1 MISGNASSQRF
12 TFSHSCSC
20 PIGHEIARNIL
31 CFSYE
36 FESLYN
42 LEVSKSVPFRLKG
55 SRKIIMSPKFY
66 HENASCTSNH
76 HLVLLAFTDFF
87 LSTKNKLYTDIQK
100 KRCLNLLEFQEIFRS
115 DQDETLYEVKVPDG
129 FWLNILSC
137 RDV

>member
-1 MISGNASSQRF
+1 
-12 TFSHSCSC
+12 
-20 PIGHEIARNIL
+20 
-31 CFSYE
+31 
-36 FESLYN
+36 
-42 LEVSKSVPFRLKG
+42 
-55 SRKIIMSPKFY
+55 MSPKFY

-115 DQDETLYEVKVPDG
+115 DQDETFYEVKVPDG